1 MMIGV
6 NSIGIHTKVSEFDV
20 PALSIENLSKA
31 FRGKKAKKALSGVSL
46 TIEQGDF
53 FGLLGPNGAGKST
66 LIGVLAKTVTPDS
79 GSVSILG
86 YDINQDWQR
95 FKMAV
100 GIVPQE
106 ITFDPFMSVWEALRL
121 QSGYFG
127 LRNNKKWIEELLEV
141 LDLAD
146 KKKESVM
153 RLSGGMKR
161 RVLIAQ
167 ALVHRPP
174 LIVLDEPTAGVDIN
188 LRHSLWDFMEKL
200 NKEGHTIILT
210 THYLEEAERL
220 CRNVAMLNHGKIA
233 ACEST
238 KTLLKEFSKDR
249 VIFSL
254 DQPLPA
260 DFPIACTQLPNGF
273 YSANYESPDE
283 VRLLLDQLHQ
293 RGLKPE
299 GLELGQA
306 NLEEVFMRITQ

>member
-1 MMIGV
+1 MNGY
-6 NSIGIHTKVSEFDV
+6 EL
-20 PALSIENLSKA
+20 PALLIEHVSKS
-31 FRGKKAKKALSGVSL
+31 FRGKQIKQALSEVSL

-66 LIGVLAKTVTPDS
+66 LIGILAKTVKPDT
-79 GSVSILG
+79 GSISVLG
-86 YDINQDWQR
+86 YDINRDWQN
-95 FKMAV
+95 FKMCL

-127 LRNNKKWIEELLEV
+127 LRDNKKWIEELLEV

-188 LRHSLWDFMEKL
+188 LRHNLWEFMEKL

-238 KTLLKEFSKDR
+238 KSLLKEFSRDR

-254 DQPLPA
+254 VQPLPS
-260 DFPIACTQLPNGF
+260 DFPIAFSELPNGF
-273 YSANYESPDE
+273 YSVNYDNPDE
-283 VRLLLDQLHQ
+283 VRILLDELHK